1 MNLFK
6 PYHIATTNAHKLREI
21 ALAGF
26 NISAKKPDFD
36 APEPLASLSE
46 IIIDKSRRAGPM
58 SIVEDTAVFIDGFPD
73 AGVTIKKFEKDRR
86 MHEAIG
92 FNAAYRVAMAIN
104 DGTTIFVVE
113 RALLGVIVPP
123 VEDPSGHAH
132 SYDGYAFSQFFK
144 PVEFKTTYDATITEF
159 AIPYSPRVR
168 CVKVL
173 QEILVGRINYAR
185 FNRLTS
191 SAEDAESDLE
201 KEIAFLLRGIRG
213 MDGVAANGIVSY
225 APSNGPLWTGAFQ
238 EPC

>member
-26 NISAKKPDFD
+26 KIAAKSPDFD
-36 APEPLASLSE
+36 APEPLASLPE
-46 IIIDKSRRAGPM
+46 IVIDKSRCAGPM

-104 DGTTIFVVE
+104 NGTTIFVVE
-113 RALLGVIVPP
+113 RSLLGVIVPS
-123 VEDPSGHAH
+123 VEAPQTHAH

-159 AIPYSPRVR
+159 AIPFSPRVR
-168 CVKVL
+168 CMKML
-173 QEILVGRINYAR
+173 QELLVARINYTR
-185 FNRLTS
+185 FDKLTS
-191 SAEDAESDLE
+191 TGGGKGEEDPIE
-201 KEIAFLLRGIRG
+201 KENAFLMRCLNG
-213 MDGVAANGIVSY
+213 AANSITSCV
-225 APSNGPLWTGAFQ
+225 PSHGPLWTGAFQ